1 MAHPIAFNSIT
12 KQVLP
17 YRITKEYERTVKR
30 GSIPALSVRCIY
42 SGVWMKLFPR
52 KIIDWCVFDTTLTNS
67 EDSLFVFEISRK
79 FKMIRCAPPNAIYY
93 RRVRKNSAINI
104 SIKRKVKNAM
114 VMILKYTR
122 VYTNAP
128 SDYNFFFYITRIL
141 GTIKGV
147 IVKNNY

>member
-1 MAHPIAFNSIT
+1 
-12 KQVLP
+12 
-17 YRITKEYERTVKR
+17 
-30 GSIPALSVRCIY
+30 
-42 SGVWMKLFPR
+42 
-52 KIIDWCVFDTTLTNS
+52 
-67 EDSLFVFEISRK
+67 
-79 FKMIRCAPPNAIYY
+79 
-93 RRVRKNSAINI
+93 
-104 SIKRKVKNAM
+104 M